1 MELWDLYDAEGRPT
15 GVTWERDSGRDFPEG
30 MYHIVCDILV
40 KHTDGD
46 YLLMQRD
53 LNKQPYPGY
62 FEASAGGSALKG
74 EDPLTCAKRELLE
87 ETGIV
92 SDSFELISRTRSEQS
107 RCIFFSYLTVVDCD
121 KTSVTLQE
129 GETISYKWVDRE
141 GLLEYIASEQSIKSH
156 NSRYASYF
164 ETL

>member
-53 LNKQPYPGY
+53 LNKQMAVLMYHLEISHY
-62 FEASAGGSALKG
+62 FIHQLYNK
-74 EDPLTCAKRELLE
+74 
-87 ETGIV
+87 
-92 SDSFELISRTRSEQS
+92 LI
-107 RCIFFSYLTVVDCD
+107 
-121 KTSVTLQE
+121 K
-129 GETISYKWVDRE
+129 
-141 GLLEYIASEQSIKSH
+141 A
-156 NSRYASYF
+156 
-164 ETL
+164 